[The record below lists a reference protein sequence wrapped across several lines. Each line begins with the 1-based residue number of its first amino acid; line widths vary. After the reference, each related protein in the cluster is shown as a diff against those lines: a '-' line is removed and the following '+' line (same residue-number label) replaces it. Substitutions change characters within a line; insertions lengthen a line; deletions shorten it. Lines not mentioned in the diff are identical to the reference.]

1 MRQLV
6 YTMFF
11 IDNHDLFHFS
21 GKENLVKHQK
31 VSKCYGQDCLKNI
44 TLFFM
49 SLLRAAIFKTNHFFV
64 EIYFIFLKKRLNS
77 NLKGFQNQI

>member
-6 YTMFF
+6 YIMFF
-11 IDNHDLFHFS
+11 IDNHYLFHFL

-31 VSKCYGQDCLKNI
+31 VSQYYGQDCLKNI

-49 SLLRAAIFKTNHFFV
+49 SLLRAAIFKTNQFLV
-64 EIYFIFLKKRLNS
+64 EIYFIFLKNVLT
-77 NLKGFQNQI
+77 QT